1 MKENED
7 YELVPIEED
16 LDAWGIRF
24 LKGDFI
30 ETVVKFGVLQLI
42 EETENISFNFDIISS
57 PDENLTVDNEELQK
71 VVSDILYVIITE
83 SMEKDASKS

>member
-16 LDAWGIRF
+16 AEIWGIRF
-24 LKGDFI
+24 LKGDFT
-30 ETVVKFGVLQLI
+30 ETVVKFGVVQLI
-42 EETENISFNFDIISS
+42 EEKDNISFNFNIVSS
-57 PDENLTVDNEELQK
+57 PEKDLTEENVELQK
-71 VVSDILYVIITE
+71 AVSDILYVIITE